1 MKKFV
6 AFAFVAGMVAF
17 ASCTSKPKEEA
28 ADSTAVTVETPIVD
42 TVAVELE
49 LVVDNIELAVA
60 PVAVAFATF
69 VIAIEGFAVAFPS
82 VRSHR

>member
-28 ADSTAVTVETPIVD
+28 ADSTAVTVETPMVD
-42 TVAVELE
+42 TVAV
-49 LVVDNIELAVA
+49 DS
-60 PVAVAFATF
+60 TMSTDSMKTD
-69 VIAIEGFAVAFPS
+69 S
-82 VRSHR
+82 VK